1 MIMHCLNRF
10 CCYEILAQKS
20 LKMELWLKSYN
31 ALKFQGYIA
40 GLQGLDFKYILKLG
54 VRSGFAKEFEGLGV
68 RFIGL

>member
-1 MIMHCLNRF
+1 
-10 CCYEILAQKS
+10 
-20 LKMELWLKSYN
+20 MELWLKSYN

-54 VRSGFAKEFEGLGV
+54 VRSGFAKEFEGLSV